1 MTDIHQFNKGAKS
14 WRIYARE
21 LTSKSGDTLDISS
34 SGNIIFKGG
43 EIISKGDLIVENKFL
58 PKENENI
65 DIGSTDKPFSDLYIS
80 QLIFKQ
86 STSDYKLTLIPTA
99 NMSENITFKLPNTTG
114 TSGQVLQTDG
124 SGLLTWTNQSGGGGN
139 TNNIKLT
146 INKKINFESELE
158 KMIDNMKIDEDQLF
172 SYDKKNKKFIITN
185 HSSNNIKN
193 TRKTFWDKLKKK

>member
-172 SYDKKNKKFIITN
+172 SYDKKNKKFIITK
-185 HSSNNIKN
+185 HSSSNIKN